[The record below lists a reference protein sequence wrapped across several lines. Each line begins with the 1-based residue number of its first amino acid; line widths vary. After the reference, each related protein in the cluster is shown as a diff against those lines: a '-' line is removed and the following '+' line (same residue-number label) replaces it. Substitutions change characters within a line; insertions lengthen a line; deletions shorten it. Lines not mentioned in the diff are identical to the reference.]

1 MAATEAATFR
11 GRLLVH
17 PLVGVLRPLHPRRDH
32 LSANL
37 PPHRFSGRQ
46 RNSSD
51 RALRQIMPESWISL
65 NGTVQRPKRARNDPA
80 RLPQSP
86 RGRTLRLRVRC
97 GCGDE
102 KRELCLSLLAPS
114 SPSLSPSPRWLLGK
128 LRMGAFCMKYGRDH
142 AKGPIRRKG
151 GEEGTNEDCNWER
164 GRARGFFTA
173 SFDRYPGARGSPHHM
188 AADLRLKEN
197 GEGGRHD

>member
-1 MAATEAATFR
+1 MSSQALEVAATEAATSR
-11 GRLLVH
+11 GRFLARPLL
-17 PLVGVLRPLHPRRDH
+17 GVLRPLHPRRDH

-51 RALRQIMPESWISL
+51 RALWQIMPESWISP

-86 RGRTLRLRVRC
+86 EVEHCDCVCVAGAVMKK
-97 GCGDE
+97 E
-102 KRELCLSLLAPS
+102 SFAFPS
-114 SPSLSPSPRWLLGK
+114 SFLPLPPSPRWLLGK

-151 GEEGTNEDCNWER
+151 GRGKEGTNEDCNWER
-164 GRARGFFTA
+164 GRAQGFFYRE
-173 SFDRYPGARGSPHHM
+173 F
-188 AADLRLKEN
+188 
-197 GEGGRHD
+197 